1 MKLIKYI
8 PLFLFAYTLN
18 SEAFELTAGLTPPAQ
33 QKTFLGLSGT
43 FYEASDFPTETAQTK
58 IESADISTPVYKTDS
73 ESYTVTANYSQ
84 FSINPKQSSF
94 AHLYDVKIG
103 AGYTRVVDEQRMW
116 SVFAR
121 YGSASDRPF
130 EANDVSTLGVTGFY
144 SVPSDDPAG
153 KWLLLVDYSN
163 NRPILNNLPLPGFAY
178 FYTPSKEFRAVLG
191 IPFASVNWTY
201 SEKYTLEVFTLVPW
215 IVKVSTSY
223 AVTPFAKLYTG
234 FNFSQSTYYLYGR
247 EDKQE
252 RLFYDDKKVFV
263 GAKSPISKTIFADLE
278 LGYAFDRAFFEAE
291 NYEISPDNE
300 TKIGNSAYGRLT
312 LRFIL

>member
-1 MKLIKYI
+1 MKLNK
-8 PLFLFAYTLN
+8 LLGFLLLAFALN
-18 SEAFELTAGLTPPAQ
+18 GHAFELTTGLTPPAQ
-33 QKTFLGLSGT
+33 QKASLGLSGT
-43 FYEASDFPTETAQTK
+43 FYESSDFPLATAQTK
-58 IESADISTPVYKTDS
+58 IESVDFSAPVYKSDL

-84 FSINPKQSSF
+84 FSITPQQGTF
-94 AHLYDVKIG
+94 AHLYDVKLG

-130 EANDVSTLGVTGFY
+130 EAADVSTLGVTGFY

-163 NRPILNNLPLPGFAY
+163 NRPILNNIPLPGFAY

-191 IPFASVNWTY
+191 IPFASINWTY
-201 SEKYTLEVFTLVPW
+201 AEKYSLEVFALVPW
-215 IVKVSTSY
+215 ILKVSTSY
-223 AVTPFAKLYTG
+223 AISPFAKLYTG

-263 GAKSPISKTIFADLE
+263 GFKSPINQSIFADLE

-291 NYEISPDNE
+291 NYEVNPDGE
-300 TKIGNSAYGRLT
+300 TKIGNSAYGRLS